1 MAELLDL
8 SPLKLLRL
16 NAEVLEELRRRE
28 ILTTSNATLGDYAE
42 WLFRRAFGWLPAGN
56 SAKDVDAVGAD
67 GTRFQVK
74 VRRLNRRNGSRQLG
88 ALRRLDEGRFDF
100 LAAALFNEDFTVMRA
115 ALIPLA
121 IVQQQAAKVDATN
134 SWKFMLR
141 DQVWD
146 EPGVKDV
153 TAALVAVQPAL

>member
-28 ILTTSNATLGDYAE
+28 ILTTSNAPLGDFAE
-42 WLFRRAFGWLPAGN
+42 WLFRRAFGWTPAGN

-67 GTRFQVK
+67 GTRFQIK
-74 VRRLNRRNGSRQLG
+74 ARRLNRRNGSRQLG
-88 ALRRLDEGRFDF
+88 ALRRLDEGHFDY
-100 LAAALFNEDFTVMRA
+100 LAAALFNEDFTIMRA
-115 ALIPLA
+115 ALVPLV
-121 IVQQQAAKVDATN
+121 IVQQQAVKVDATN
-134 SWKFMLR
+134 SWRFLLR

-146 EPGVKDV
+146 EPGVQDV
-153 TAALVAVQPAL
+153 TTTLVAIQPTL